1 MSIEP
6 DTTIPTHSR
15 ILCIGGFDHVKAV
28 CIGGDHPVL
37 VQTMW
42 KDRLTLADLD
52 GEAGKALIGRIE
64 ALGAMGCGL
73 LRFAVP
79 SLEDADALGELA
91 RRVSMPLCADIQFDY
106 RIALRC
112 LDFPIAKLRIN
123 PGNIG
128 KRSRVEAVASKA
140 AAQHIPI
147 RIGVNAGSLPVALR
161 EQVDRGLDRA
171 EALVRAALDELAV
184 FQEIGFTN
192 TAVSMK
198 ASGIA
203 DTLRANRLFA
213 SRSDAPLHIG
223 VTEAGPL
230 IPGTVRNTA
239 ALLSLLLEGIGDT
252 LRVSLSDTEENEVI
266 AGREIC
272 NAARDLAAAQNTA
285 GTAQNIAGSG
295 QNTAVVQNKAGT
307 GRKPSRFGGGITLV
321 SCPRCGRSGFDT
333 IAFTG
338 RWNNSLYALKKN
350 AVIAVMGCAVNG
362 PGEARHADLGITGA
376 GNSIMIFRKGKVIK
390 TLRVKEDAEID
401 RAFEEELG
409 KL

>member
-1 MSIEP
+1 MES
-6 DTTIPTHSR
+6 DTTVPLNSR
-15 ILCIGGFDHVKAV
+15 TLRIGGFDHVKPV
-28 CIGGDHPVL
+28 SIGGDHPVL
-37 VQTMW
+37 IQTMW
-42 KDRLTLADLD
+42 KDRLSLADLD
-52 GEAGKALIGRIE
+52 GEAGKALLGRIE

-79 SLEDADALGELA
+79 SLEDAQALGELA
-91 RRVSMPLCADIQFDY
+91 SRVTMPLCADIHFDY

-140 AAQHIPI
+140 AARNVPI

-161 EQVDRGLDRA
+161 EQVDGGLDRA
-171 EALVRAALDELAV
+171 EALVRAVLDEIAV
-184 FQEIGFTN
+184 FEEIGFTN

-203 DTLRANRLFA
+203 DTLRANQLFA
-213 SRSDAPLHIG
+213 GRSDAPLHVG

-230 IPGTVRNTA
+230 ISGTVRNTA

-266 AGREIC
+266 AGREIL
-272 NAARDLAAAQNTA
+272 NAARDLAAAQNMA
-285 GTAQNIAGSG
+285 GKGRSEAESG
-295 QNTAVVQNKAGT
+295 GEAA
-307 GRKPSRFGGGITLV
+307 RFGGGITLV
-321 SCPRCGRSGFDT
+321 SCPLCGRSGFDT

-338 RWNNSLYALKKN
+338 RWKTRLYSLDTN

-390 TLRVKEDAEID
+390 TLRVKDETEID